1 MIYISDAPEHIPITD
16 GYKKCSGCHVY
27 TSHRASPLLCF
38 WLVFW
43 IFQVLRTSKPKRT
56 VTPFMYMSPP
66 LLSPWRASG
75 KSRLCKSRDYIR
87 KNKIINDYLSDTK
100 AKYPRIQVSLHF
112 RKPFTGSLQGHL
124 QAYRLFIRSNQVL
137 NSSNKCH
144 EFRSWQSIFFRTRRI
159 YWQNWRIT
167 FYFSTPP
174 TNVLRCE
181 FL

>member
-38 WLVFW
+38 WLINW
-43 IFQVLRTSKPKRT
+43 IFQVLRRQNQSVQLR
-56 VTPFMYMSPP
+56 
-66 LLSPWRASG
+66 LLCICPHPCFSPWRASG
-75 KSRLCKSRDYIR
+75 KSWLCKSRDYIR

-124 QAYRLFIRSNQVL
+124 QAYRLFIRSNRVL

-144 EFRSWQSIFFRTRRI
+144 QFRSWQSIFFRTRRI

-174 TNVLRCE
+174 TNASHCE